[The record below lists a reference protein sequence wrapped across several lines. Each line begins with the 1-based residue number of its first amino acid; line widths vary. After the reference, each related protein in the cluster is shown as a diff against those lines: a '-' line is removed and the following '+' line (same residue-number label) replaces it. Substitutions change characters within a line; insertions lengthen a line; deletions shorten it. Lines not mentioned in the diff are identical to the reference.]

1 MNQPFSFE
9 QRGGPPVAFIVLGV
23 TVVAYF
29 IQMTALSD
37 MIRLFALW
45 PLSTPDQIRF
55 SDTGVM
61 DTGFM
66 PWQVVTY
73 GLLHGDLMHLF
84 FNMFALYMF
93 GVPVE
98 RVWGAKRFLTYYLV
112 CLVGAGLI
120 QLLVAAVT
128 GDIYPTI
135 GASGAV
141 FGLLLAY
148 GLMFPNSTIMLLI
161 PPIPMKAKYF
171 VVGYGL
177 LTLFFGMTGTM
188 TGVAHFAHLGGM
200 LFGFLLILY
209 WGSRRQHRR

>member
-1 MNQPFSFE
+1 MNPARLPPRQSS
-9 QRGGPPVAFIVLGV
+9 PPVSMILLGI

-29 IQMTALSD
+29 LQSSTMSEA
-37 MIRLFALW
+37 IRLFALW
-45 PLSTPDQIRF
+45 PLATPELIRF
-55 SDTGVM
+55 ADTGVM
-61 DTGFM
+61 ETGFV
-66 PWQVVTY
+66 PWQLISY
-73 GLLHGDLMHLF
+73 GFLHGDLMHLF

-93 GVPVE
+93 GLPIE
-98 RVWGAKRFLTYYLV
+98 RLWGAKRFLIYYFV
-112 CLVGAGLI
+112 CLIGAALI
-120 QLLVAAVT
+120 QLGVAALS

-171 VVGYGL
+171 VIGYGL

-188 TGVAHFAHLGGM
+188 AGVAHFAHLGGM

-209 WGSRRQHRR
+209 WGRGRRRG